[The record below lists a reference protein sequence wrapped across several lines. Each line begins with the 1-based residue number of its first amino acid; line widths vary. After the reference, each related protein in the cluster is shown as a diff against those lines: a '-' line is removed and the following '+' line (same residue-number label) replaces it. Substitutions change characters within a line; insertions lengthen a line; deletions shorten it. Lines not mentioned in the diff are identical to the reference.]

1 MLILTDV
8 YPYLKDEIFV
18 IINKNKNNSTT
29 NKQIT
34 MMKSFT
40 IAAAALACSA
50 MAGRNPKLSISY
62 EDTDDYFLGLREGQ
76 TLTLKEPKDFSADA
90 RDGLCS
96 GWVRQVPAEGYNDFV
111 INAITE
117 GC

>member
-8 YPYLKDEIFV
+8 DPYLKDEIFV
-18 IINKNKNNSTT
+18 IINKNKSNSTT

-50 MAGRNPKLSISY
+50 MAGRNPKLIVSY
-62 EDTDDYFLGLREGQ
+62 EDTDDYFLGLREG
-76 TLTLKEPKDFSADA
+76 
-90 RDGLCS
+90 
-96 GWVRQVPAEGYNDFV
+96 
-111 INAITE
+111 
-117 GC
+117 